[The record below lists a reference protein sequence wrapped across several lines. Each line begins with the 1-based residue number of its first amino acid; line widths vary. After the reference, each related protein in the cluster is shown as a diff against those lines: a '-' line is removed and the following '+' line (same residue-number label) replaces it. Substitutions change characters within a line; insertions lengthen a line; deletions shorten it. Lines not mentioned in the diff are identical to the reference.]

1 MRFRLLLISLLL
13 LVSCGKLSELPTG
26 PDSGGDGTPV
36 DPTATFSRVKAEILP
51 TCSAVGCHGRIAPQE
66 SLILTPEGAYAQIV
80 GVPSI
85 EVASLKRVTPGDAT
99 NSYIYRKITGVGIT
113 GDRMPQGGP
122 FLTDAQISL
131 VKDWIR
137 RGAPND

>member
-1 MRFRLLLISLLL
+1 MRFRLLLISLVL

-26 PDSGGDGTPV
+26 PDSGGGTAV
-36 DPTATFSRVKAEILP
+36 DPTATFSRVKAEVLP
-51 TCSAVGCHGRIAPQE
+51 TCSAAGCHGRIAPQE
-66 SLILTPEGAYAQIV
+66 SLILTPDAAYAQIV

-85 EVASLKRVTPGDAT
+85 EVPSLKRVTAGDAT
-99 NSYIYRKITGVGIT
+99 NSYVYRKITGVGIT
-113 GDRMPQGGP
+113 GARMPQGGP